1 MAFGCCDRLLVMDSG
16 RTVEENEM
24 GTALPLLMQAL
35 SSPVWPEVLQVFDR
49 LRARC
54 GDIPLTWDPDVL
66 LRAIEMAIGC

>member
-1 MAFGCCDRLLVMDSG
+1 MLFRS
-16 RTVEENEM
+16 

-35 SSPVWPEVLQVFDR
+35 SSPVWPEVLQVSDR